1 VCGNGVVRRD
11 GRWYTHHSF
20 GRIVELLA
28 QRVSELHYHAPF
40 VLEQSEPD
48 RDYPL
53 PDTNVVVHPWFP
65 RTSTLH
71 ALGHPLRLLR
81 DYAAMVGRG
90 DVLLL
95 RGSFPLIWVV
105 HVLAR
110 LRGRR
115 VVHWLVGNPVAVLK
129 AERRGYGAVT
139 HRLGVVFARF
149 EQCMTRLG
157 ITLSGAWVLANG
169 AEVARLFRSPRTQTV
184 VSTSITERDIR
195 VGEDTCTGP
204 TIRLLF
210 VGFIRPEKGLEY
222 LIRALPLIQSDRP
235 VYLAVVGASGRFSDE
250 KTRLEQ
256 LARSLGCAE
265 RVTWEG
271 YAAFGN
277 ELFGQIDRSDI
288 LVLPSLSEGTPRVL
302 VEARARSVPVIS
314 TNVGGIPSSVSDGV
328 DGLLVPPRD
337 PEALARAIT
346 RLIADGALRRELIR
360 AGRARVQNWTVER
373 FVELV
378 WARLTGGL
386 DASGDRAED

>member
-1 VCGNGVVRRD
+1 
-11 GRWYTHHSF
+11 
-20 GRIVELLA
+20 
-28 QRVSELHYHAPF
+28 
-40 VLEQSEPD
+40 
-48 RDYPL
+48 
-53 PDTNVVVHPWFP
+53 
-65 RTSTLH
+65 
-71 ALGHPLRLLR
+71 
-81 DYAAMVGRG
+81 
-90 DVLLL
+90 
-95 RGSFPLIWVV
+95 
-105 HVLAR
+105 
-110 LRGRR
+110 
-115 VVHWLVGNPVAVLK
+115 
-129 AERRGYGAVT
+129 
-139 HRLGVVFARF
+139 
-149 EQCMTRLG
+149 
-157 ITLSGAWVLANG
+157 
-169 AEVARLFRSPRTQTV
+169 V